1 MQVLNRQLHM
11 GFTLRTVF
19 ASMQKVAVADMNM
32 IKVVHACPAITL
44 TKIVSAIFDIGC
56 WWWHVALLED
66 C

>member
-44 TKIVSAIFDIGC
+44 TKVVSANFDIGC
-56 WWWHVALLED
+56 W
-66 C
+66 